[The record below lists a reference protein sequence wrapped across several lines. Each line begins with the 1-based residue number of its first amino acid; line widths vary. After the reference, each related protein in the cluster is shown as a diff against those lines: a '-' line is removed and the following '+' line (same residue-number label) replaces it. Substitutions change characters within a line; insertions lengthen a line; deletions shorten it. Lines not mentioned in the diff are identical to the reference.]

1 MTTMEWMHKAKVYP
15 MNRIK
20 NLCVTYI
27 DYAARNALKIK
38 SETTHFIVR
47 WRRIHEDGV
56 RSQQGHGTPQSD
68 LWFKTPMALFV
79 QGQ

>member
-20 NLCVTYI
+20 NLCVTHI

-38 SETTHFIVR
+38 SETTPGLV
-47 WRRIHEDGV
+47 
-56 RSQQGHGTPQSD
+56 
-68 LWFKTPMALFV
+68 
-79 QGQ
+79 